1 MGLKE
6 LQFRINWVAAV
17 AVAFLALAAYRA
29 HATQAP
35 VVGDS
40 YVNSAYPT
48 TNYGALTNL
57 YVGGGGTA
65 FIQFDLSSLPSGT
78 TSSQIGKATL
88 RVFVNRV
95 NTSGAVTVQAVS
107 GSWSESGITYASMP
121 ALGSTVSSFT
131 PAAADQFFT
140 IDVTSL
146 VQGWVT
152 SPSTNFGLALSSATG
167 NVVLDSK
174 ESQQTSHAA
183 ELDITVID
191 QGPVGPIGPQGPQG
205 IQGTV
210 GPIGA
215 QGPQGIQG
223 LPGVTGPVGA
233 TGATGPAG
241 PIGPIGPIGPTGI
254 TGATGATG
262 ATGPAGPIGA
272 IGPIGPTGATG
283 ATGAIGATGPAG
295 PIGPIGAV
303 GPTGATG
310 ATGATG
316 PAGPPV
322 SFQGTW
328 SNSTTYSVGAA
339 VALNGTSY
347 IALQNNLNV
356 NPATDVAGPGTTW
369 AVLALKGATGA
380 TGATGSTGATGPIG
394 LPGATGATGPQGPQ
408 GLMGN
413 TGPEG
418 PAGPTGPAG
427 PAGAGL
433 TVKDANGNVLGT
445 LVGGGYGTAITI
457 YKSGY
462 LISVNVDGTFSPSQI
477 WWSTGSSCSGT
488 GYLND
493 GESGAGG
500 AQTWAKTVVWSSATN
515 SWYVTSGTATKA
527 VVTSESGAGTTSA
540 QVPNPPYPSSTT
552 YFSPDF
558 SIENSGNTDGSY
570 SCSIHQAYYYTGSSY
585 YLVTPSNPEPG
596 GYGLGYSGWILSAF
610 DPQTTLGWPAFSS
623 CSVTVDPGYN
633 DSNGTSSSQSTTNV
647 DCLAGPL
654 QLP

>member
-1 MGLKE
+1 MGSIE
-6 LQFRINWVAAV
+6 LQFRIKRVAAA
-17 AVAFLALAAYRA
+17 AVAFLALAAYQA

-35 VVGDS
+35 VAGDS

-78 TSSQIGKATL
+78 TSSQISKATL

-95 NTSGAVTVQAVS
+95 NTSGAVTVQSVT
-107 GSWSESGITYASMP
+107 GSWSESGITYATMP
-121 ALGSTVSSFT
+121 TLGSTVSSFT
-131 PAAADQFFT
+131 PAAADQF
-140 IDVTSL
+140 IAVDVTSL

-167 NVVLDSK
+167 NLVLDSK
-174 ESQQTSHAA
+174 ESQQTSHSA

-191 QGPVGPIGPQGPQG
+191 QGPAGPIGPQGPQG
-205 IQGTV
+205 IQGSV

-215 QGPQGIQG
+215 QGSQGIQG
-223 LPGVTGPVGA
+223 LTGIPGPAGA

-241 PIGPIGPIGPTGI
+241 PIGPV
-254 TGATGATG
+254 
-262 ATGPAGPIGA
+262 
-272 IGPIGPTGATG
+272 
-283 ATGAIGATGPAG
+283 
-295 PIGPIGAV
+295 GPIGAV

-328 SNSTTYSVGAA
+328 SSSTTYSVGAA
-339 VALNGTSY
+339 VSLNGTSY
-347 IALQNNLNV
+347 IALQSNLNV

-380 TGATGSTGATGPIG
+380 TGAAGPTGATGSIG
-394 LPGATGATGPQGPQ
+394 PAGPTGAQGTQ

-413 TGPEG
+413 TGPAG

-427 PAGAGL
+427 PAAGSGL
-433 TVKDANGNVLGT
+433 TVKDANGNALGT
-445 LVGGGYGTAITI
+445 LVGAGYGTSITV

-462 LISVNVDGTFSPSQI
+462 LISINVDGTFTPSQI
-477 WWSTGSSCSGT
+477 WWSNGNSCSGT

-500 AQTWAKTVVWSSATN
+500 VQAYAKTVVWSSATN
-515 SWYVTSGTATKA
+515 SWYVTSGTATKD

-540 QVPNPPYPSSTT
+540 QITDPPYAPYTT

-570 SCSIHQAYYYTGSSY
+570 SCSIHQAYTYNGSTY
-585 YLVTPSNPEPG
+585 YLVTPSHPESG
-596 GYGLGYSGWILSAF
+596 GYGLGYSGWILSTF
-610 DPQTTLGWPAFSS
+610 DPQTTLGWPAFST
-623 CSVTVDPGYN
+623 CSATVYPEYN
-633 DSNGTSSSQSTTNV
+633 GSNGTSGSQSTTNV